1 MNIQELRQ
9 NNIAINTVRDE
20 NYKNATFF
28 PFKVSTLFI
37 ILKFLYNGKLNTYFH
52 RYFIVFD

>member
-28 PFKVSTLFI
+28 PLYFFKTNIS
-37 ILKFLYNGKLNTYFH
+37 
-52 RYFIVFD
+52 